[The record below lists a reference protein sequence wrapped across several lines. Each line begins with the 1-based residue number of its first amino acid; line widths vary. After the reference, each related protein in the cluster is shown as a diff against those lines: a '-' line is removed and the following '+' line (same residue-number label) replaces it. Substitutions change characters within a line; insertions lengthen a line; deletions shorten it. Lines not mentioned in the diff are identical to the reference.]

1 LRRKGRSE
9 MRREWLAAAAMG
21 VLAWLAGCGSGAA
34 KTSIDANPKAV
45 AAKAAQAKAAADF
58 EDKAPPASE
67 TGGFDGQRAYD
78 YTAKLVSFGPRPSGS
93 DALAKMQEY
102 VLEEMKT
109 TGCDVTEDDFHA
121 QTPIG
126 VLTMRNIVA
135 KTPAEG
141 KGIILLLTHYDTVR
155 VPNFV
160 GAEDGGSSSGLMM
173 ELARNLCGHKYPLSV
188 WMAFVDGEEAQG
200 NWTDAA
206 SVNWT
211 GTNDTYGSRELA
223 AKMEIDGQ
231 FKDVKALLL
240 VDMIGQKG
248 LRLEREGNSTPWLAD
263 LVWDT
268 AQELGYGNVFV
279 KEKAGAVSD
288 DHLPFLAKHV
298 ASVDIIDLND
308 YINEGY
314 WHTPQDTMDKL
325 SAKNLAIVGHVMLA
339 SVDALEKKFSPGKPE
354 TKAAK

>member
-1 LRRKGRSE
+1 MVG
-9 MRREWLAAAAMG
+9 A
-21 VLAWLAGCGSGAA
+21 LAWILGCNSDAA
-34 KTSIDANPKAV
+34 KASRDANSSAV
-45 AAKAAQAKAAADF
+45 AAKVAQAKAAASSA
-58 EDKAPPASE
+58 DKAPPASQ

-78 YTAKLVSFGPRPSGS
+78 YTAKLVSFGPRPAGS
-93 DALAKMQEY
+93 DALAKMQAY
-102 VLEEMKT
+102 VLGEMKT
-109 TGCDVTEDDFHA
+109 TGCDVDEDDFHA

-135 KTPAEG
+135 KAPGEG
-141 KGIILLLTHYDTVR
+141 KGIILLISHYDTVR

-160 GAEDGGSSSGLMM
+160 GAEDGGSSSGLLM
-173 ELARNLCGHKYPLSV
+173 ELARNVCGHKYPLSV

-223 AKMEIDGQ
+223 AKLELEGRLQ
-231 FKDVKALLL
+231 DVKALLL

-248 LRLEREGNSTPWLAD
+248 LRLEREDNSTPWLAN

-268 AQELGYGNVFV
+268 ADKLGYGSVFV
-279 KEKAGAVSD
+279 KDKQGAVQD

-298 ASVDIIDLND
+298 PSVDIIDLND
-308 YINEGY
+308 YKY
-314 WHTPQDTMDKL
+314 WHTPQDTMDKI
-325 SAKNLAIVGHVMLA
+325 SAKNMAIVGHAVLA
-339 SVDALEKKFSPGKPE
+339 SVDALEKKFAAGKASAR
-354 TKAAK
+354 AAS

>member
-1 LRRKGRSE
+1 
-9 MRREWLAAAAMG
+9 MG
-21 VLAWLAGCGSGAA
+21 IASGALAWILGCNGGSVKA
-34 KTSIDANPKAV
+34 SIDANSSAV
-45 AAKAAQAKAAADF
+45 AAKVAQVKASANS
-58 EDKAPPASE
+58 EDKAPAASQ

-78 YTAKLVSFGPRPSGS
+78 YTAKLVSFGPRPAGS

-102 VLEEMKT
+102 VLGELKS
-109 TGCDVTEDDFHA
+109 TGCDVDEDDFHA

-135 KTPAEG
+135 KAPGEG

-160 GAEDGGSSSGLMM
+160 GADDGGSSSGLMM
-173 ELARNLCGHKYPLSV
+173 ELSRHICGQKHPLSV

-200 NWTDAA
+200 NWTDK
-206 SVNWT
+206 SDVNWT

-223 AKMEIDGQ
+223 AKMELEGKLQ
-231 FKDVKALLL
+231 DVKAVLL

-248 LRLEREGNSTPWLAD
+248 LQLQREDNSTAWLAD
-263 LVWDT
+263 LVWGT
-268 AQELGYGNVFV
+268 AERLGYGDVFV
-279 KEKAGAVSD
+279 KDKQGAVLD

-298 ASVDIIDLND
+298 PCVDIIDLNG
-308 YINEGY
+308 YSY

-325 SAKNLAIVGHVMLA
+325 SAKNLAIVGHAVLA
-339 SVDALEKKFSPGKPE
+339 SVGALQEKFSSGKP
-354 TKAAK
+354 AAKSSK

>member
-1 LRRKGRSE
+1 MVG
-9 MRREWLAAAAMG
+9 A
-21 VLAWLAGCGSGAA
+21 LAWILGCNSDAA
-34 KTSIDANPKAV
+34 KASIDANSSAV
-45 AAKAAQAKAAADF
+45 AAKVAQAKAAASSA
-58 EDKAPPASE
+58 DKAPPASQ

-78 YTAKLVSFGPRPSGS
+78 YTAKLVSFGPRPAGS
-93 DALAKMQEY
+93 DALAKMQAY
-102 VLEEMKT
+102 VLGEMKT
-109 TGCDVTEDDFHA
+109 TGCDVDEDDFHA

-135 KTPAEG
+135 KAPGEG
-141 KGIILLLTHYDTVR
+141 KGIILLISHYDTVR
-155 VPNFV
+155 VPNFI
-160 GAEDGGSSSGLMM
+160 GAEDGGSSSGLLM
-173 ELARNLCGHKYPLSV
+173 ELARNVCGHKYPLSV

-223 AKMEIDGQ
+223 AKLELEGRLQ
-231 FKDVKALLL
+231 DVKALLL

-248 LRLEREGNSTPWLAD
+248 LRLEREDNSTPWLAN

-268 AQELGYGNVFV
+268 ADKLGYGSVFV
-279 KEKAGAVSD
+279 KDKQGAVQD

-298 ASVDIIDLND
+298 PSVDIIDLNG
-308 YINEGY
+308 YSY

-325 SAKNLAIVGHVMLA
+325 SAKNLAIVGHAVLE
-339 SVDALEKKFSPGKPE
+339 SVDALEKKFAAGKSLP
-354 TKAAK
+354 KAAP